1 MSIDK
6 NFIKEYLNST
16 KYITLATVDGE
27 NAPALR
33 VLGAFGV
40 DGYDTYFST
49 VEGAA
54 KVEQIKHNSNVSVFF
69 QHENQELAS
78 FINITIKGKGEKVTD
93 EVELKKAIEVIGNRN
108 SRFKERIEKD
118 GLGNNIII
126 HVSPSELKVLDFKK
140 SPGENRVEIIPLL
153 DENY

>member
-6 NFIKEYLNST
+6 NFIKKYLNST
-16 KYITLATVDGE
+16 KYIILATVNGE

-40 DGYDTYFST
+40 DGYTTYFST
-49 VEGAA
+49 IGGSA
-54 KVEQIKHNSNVSVFF
+54 KVEQIKHNANVSVFF

-78 FINITIKGKGEKVTD
+78 FVNITIKGKAVKITD
-93 EVELKKAIEVIGNRN
+93 EAELKKAIEIIGNKN
-108 SRFKERIEKD
+108 SNFKERIKKN
-118 GLGNNIII
+118 GLGDNIII
-126 HVSPSELKVLDFKK
+126 RVDPSELKILDFKK
-140 SPGENRVEIIPLL
+140 SPGENRVEVIPLL

>member
-1 MSIDK
+1 MSVDK
-6 NFIKEYLNST
+6 NFIKEYLNDT
-16 KYITLATVDGE
+16 KYITFATVDGE

-40 DGYDTYFST
+40 DDYTTYFST
-49 VEGAA
+49 VEGTA
-54 KVEQIKHNSNVSVFF
+54 KVEQIKHNPNVSVFF

-78 FINITIKGKGEKVTD
+78 FINITIKGKAEKVTD
-93 EVELKKAIEVIGNRN
+93 EVELKKAINVISNRN

-118 GLGNNIII
+118 GLGSNIII
-126 HVSPSELKVLDFKK
+126 RVNPAELKILDFKK
-140 SPGENRVEIIPLL
+140 TPGENRVEIIPLL